1 MKRFLP
7 RARKVLLALEMSNA
21 AGRQQLVGIFRF
33 LGAGIE
39 WDVRINQPA
48 TELTAASARM
58 VLQNRFDG
66 IITALP
72 CAESVRARLARANI
86 PTVLLDI
93 PYDGFPR
100 ATTSRL
106 DIDDMEIAENAARYF
121 IQQNR
126 FADFA
131 FVGNDDGENW
141 LKRRRQAFRRALL
154 RLGHTAKY
162 LGGSTPTEG
171 GTHVAALA
179 QGLAALAKP
188 AAVFCANDTYA
199 VHTLDACRRAGLA
212 VPDQIAILGVD
223 DDEYICNLSRPPLS
237 SIRPDYENQGFQAAN
252 ELARLMDGRH
262 RGRIRRI
269 ALPSAVTERA
279 STRQI
284 PSKKALVNRAK
295 DFIKLNARHPISVG
309 DVVVHLG
316 VSRRLA
322 DLRFREVENR
332 SIHET
337 ITFYRLAHVKRL
349 LRETQLS
356 IGQIT
361 HLCRFTRAATLKE
374 LFLKKERMSMR
385 AYRSSVQAAGKT
397 GPGQRPKGP

>member
-1 MKRFLP
+1 MKRFPP

-33 LGAGIE
+33 LGAGIG

-106 DIDDMEIAENAARYF
+106 DIDDMEIAGNAARYF

-162 LGGSTPTEG
+162 LSGSTPTEG

-212 VPDQIAILGVD
+212 PGSSTSPRSSTLRRSRFSASTTMSTSATFPDRPSPASAPTSRTRA
-223 DDEYICNLSRPPLS
+223 SRPQTNSRGSWTAGIAGGYAASPFR
-237 SIRPDYENQGFQAAN
+237 RP
-252 ELARLMDGRH
+252 
-262 RGRIRRI
+262 
-269 ALPSAVTERA
+269 
-279 STRQI
+279 
-284 PSKKALVNRAK
+284 
-295 DFIKLNARHPISVG
+295 
-309 DVVVHLG
+309 
-316 VSRRLA
+316 
-322 DLRFREVENR
+322 
-332 SIHET
+332 
-337 ITFYRLAHVKRL
+337 
-349 LRETQLS
+349 
-356 IGQIT
+356 
-361 HLCRFTRAATLKE
+361 
-374 LFLKKERMSMR
+374 
-385 AYRSSVQAAGKT
+385 
-397 GPGQRPKGP
+397 